1 MVYVMQKNVWILL
14 LFAALS
20 PLAHGQEV
28 TTTRTRD
35 LIYARHDGVCL
46 TMDVIQPARANGLGI
61 ISIVSGGWKS
71 SHEGIGSGDPFIKRG
86 YTVFYVVHGSQP
98 HFTVEEII
106 ADVHRAV
113 RFIRSRAKSFGINPD
128 KLGITGSSA
137 GGHLSLMMVTRGG
150 PGNPEAKDS
159 VDRLSSAVQA
169 AACFYPPTDYLNWSA
184 EGDVA
189 VGVGKL
195 AAYADAFGPAINN
208 PESRLKLGKD
218 VSPIYGVKAG
228 QAPVYIIHGTADDQV
243 SISQAYRFGKR
254 CKEVGAICDLKV
266 VQGAGHGG
274 WATMSQDWESMV
286 DWFDRYLGKH

>member
-1 MVYVMQKNVWILL
+1 MQKSVWIIL

-20 PLAHGQEV
+20 SFAHAQELA
-28 TTTRTRD
+28 TTRTRD
-35 LIYARHDGVCL
+35 LIYTRHDGVAL
-46 TMDVIQPARANGLGI
+46 TMDVIKPAKPNGLGI

-71 SHEGIGSGDPFIKRG
+71 THEGIGSGEPFTRRG

-98 HFTVEEII
+98 RFTVEEIT
-106 ADVHRAV
+106 ADIHRAV
-113 RFIRSRAKSFGINPD
+113 RFIRSRARSFGIDPD

-137 GGHLSLMMVTRGG
+137 GGHLSLMIVTRGG

-169 AACFYPPTDYLNWSA
+169 AAVFYPPTDYLNWFA

-189 VGVGKL
+189 VGVGRL
-195 AAYADAFGPAINN
+195 AAYADAFGPASKH

-218 VSPIYGVKAG
+218 LSPIYGVKAG

-243 SISQAYRFGKR
+243 SISQAYRFQKR
-254 CKEVGAICDLKV
+254 CKEVGAVCEVKV

-274 WATMSQDWESMV
+274 WANMDKDRETMV
-286 DWFDRYLGKH
+286 DWFDRYLRKR